1 MALFQRIKSPF
12 ADNEPEAQCPPASEA
27 QSVGEMLRRQR
38 LTLDIDVT
46 VAAAALKIKPTYLAA
61 IEEGCPDRLPGATY
75 ALGFVRSYS
84 EYLGLDS
91 REILRRLKL
100 EAAAFNV
107 KPDLTFPMPLGE
119 RGLPT
124 GWTLT
129 MATLLAACGYGAW
142 YYLAES
148 ERIGADRVIAVPKE
162 LLSAKPEADDKTKRT
177 TSVVADSSFAEG
189 LAHTL
194 GSEASRGQ
202 PSSGSVVPS
211 HTGASENTVGS
222 DLSRFGLGTKGAGSP
237 PQAGAS
243 PLTSERAP
251 TAAPPA
257 VAAMTAAPPSSAPV
271 SVPTTK
277 TSVLPDAAVLPPSR
291 LAGSVTGVK
300 SSDESLPSAPNPATA
315 LAAPLVPSGLG
326 AEDYPSRV
334 TVRANAESWIQIR
347 AADRS
352 VVFTGVLKPGEIY
365 RVPYRTG
372 LTLRVGNAGGLDV
385 IVDGKLTSSL
395 GPMGAVRNVPLDP
408 QSLMGQGVDHY

>member
-12 ADNEPEAQCPPASEA
+12 ADNEPQAQGPPSPEA

-38 LTLDIDVT
+38 LTLDIDLT
-46 VAAAALKIKPTYLAA
+46 MAAAALKIKPTYLAA
-61 IEEGCPDRLPGATY
+61 IEEGCPDQLPGATY

-119 RGLPT
+119 RGVPA

-129 MATLLAACGYGAW
+129 MAILLAACSYGAW

-148 ERIGADRVIAVPKE
+148 ERIGADRVAAVPKE
-162 LLSAKPEADDKTKRT
+162 LLPAKPEADDKTKRT
-177 TSVVADSSFAEG
+177 TSVAADPSFAERR
-189 LAHTL
+189 AHTL

-202 PSSGSVVPS
+202 PGSGSVVAI
-211 HTGASENTVGS
+211 HTGASDSTVGW
-222 DLSRFGLGTKGAGSP
+222 DLSRFGPVTNDAGSP
-237 PQAGAS
+237 PHVGAS
-243 PLTSERAP
+243 PLTPAPAP
-251 TAAPPA
+251 TATPPT
-257 VAAMTAAPPSSAPV
+257 VAAMAAAPPSSAPDAA
-271 SVPTTK
+271 VPTTK
-277 TSVLPDAAVLPPSR
+277 SSVPNAAILPPSR
-291 LAGSVTGVK
+291 EARSVTGGE
-300 SSDESLPSAPNPATA
+300 SSDESGHNAPNPATA
-315 LAAPLVPSGLG
+315 RAAPLALSGIA

-334 TVRANAESWIQIR
+334 TVRANAKSWIQIR
-347 AADRS
+347 AADRA
-352 VVFTGVLKPGEIY
+352 VVFTGVLNPGDVY

-385 IVDGKLTSSL
+385 IVDGKPTSSL
-395 GPMGAVRNVPLDP
+395 GPMGAVRNVSLDP
-408 QSLMGQGVDHY
+408 QSLMGQGADHY